1 MYDICNRPSPY
12 YAIIVLDGDSMG
24 AKIDDLLKTAKP
36 DEAHKEFSR
45 KLGEFS
51 VRVKDI
57 VENNLGFLV
66 YNGGDDVMCMAPL
79 STALPLAKSLAD
91 TFKSEDV
98 MGKFGVT
105 MSAGI
110 AIAHHQAPLDF
121 TIEEARLA
129 EKEAKKIEGKN
140 AVCVHVLKRSG
151 EPLEVRS
158 KWDDMQAIVEE
169 LRGLFANNTLSSG
182 LAYSVQRDAPILSGL
197 PGDASRS
204 MLKVLLK
211 RQSTEGFKDRVE
223 AWASGLIEWVDKM
236 DKYLPH
242 KKDSLGNDE
251 GPAGFS
257 EMANWLV
264 LARFLSQR
272 GGE

>member
-1 MYDICNRPSPY
+1 
-12 YAIIVLDGDSMG
+12 
-24 AKIDDLLKTAKP
+24 
-36 DEAHKEFSR
+36 
-45 KLGEFS
+45 
-51 VRVKDI
+51 
-57 VENNLGFLV
+57 
-66 YNGGDDVMCMAPL
+66 
-79 STALPLAKSLAD
+79 
-91 TFKSEDV
+91 